1 MSDDNG
7 MELEQYK
14 AKLRRQEQEW
24 EAKARRQEQNWQA
37 RHDTMLHSDQSA
49 VEIGLVALKTAIL
62 VNAGSVVALL
72 AFVGQLWTSDKA
84 TMATV
89 LQSTKWFVWGLIAGG
104 AGAGVAYIYQCVG
117 TWQKI
122 RELQEVSEDA
132 EDLKPQKWAP
142 RAIISTAAGM
152 IALVVASFGLFIWGA
167 LDIVDTLNP

>member
-7 MELEQYK
+7 MELERYK
-14 AKLRRQEQEW
+14 AKLRRQEQD
-24 EAKARRQEQNWQA
+24 WQA

-104 AGAGVAYIYQCVG
+104 VGAGVAYIYQSGV
-117 TWQKI
+117 TWQKL

-132 EDLKPQKWAP
+132 EDLKPANWAP
-142 RAIISTAAGM
+142 RAIRWTAFGM
-152 IALVVASFGLFIWGA
+152 VALVALSYGLFMWGA
-167 LDIVDTLNP
+167 VGIADALVL